1 MVSVPKQLFIQAI
14 LIACNAFFAS
24 MEIAVISL
32 NTTKLRKLADDG
44 DVSASK
50 LLKFAENPAG
60 FLSTIQVGISLSG
73 FLGAAFAADSLSEPL
88 TKWFLSIGINL
99 NYNLLNSLSVILI
112 TFILT
117 FITIVFGELIP
128 KRIAQQK
135 SYEVAKACCG
145 VISVMAVLFKPI
157 ILLISGTTNLFLK
170 MLRLKTEAED
180 DSVSEDDIRM
190 MVDVGGE
197 SGSIE
202 EDEQEMIQNIFEF
215 NDITISEIMT
225 RVSDVNAI
233 SILDSEEDIL
243 KIIKE
248 TGNSRFPVYEEDINN
263 IIGVLNAREF
273 LINLNDKNGKSVKDM
288 LRKPYF
294 VPQTIK
300 ADQLFSD
307 MQKNKIHISI
317 VIDEYGETRGIV
329 TLEDLLEEIVGNIY
343 DEYDAAES
351 PEIEKIDENK
361 WRVQGTLSIDDL
373 NDELG
378 ISISDERDYD
388 TVGGMIFSCLHTIPE
403 DGKQFKVSVNGL
415 DITVTRVEDKRVIEA
430 IIQKHIQ
437 AENQEEGN
445 HSPTSW
451 RIRPRRMSLVLA
463 SRSLIL
469 SECNNEYSNSI

>member
-445 HSPTSW
+445 HSPTS
-451 RIRPRRMSLVLA
+451 
-463 SRSLIL
+463 
-469 SECNNEYSNSI
+469 